1 MNTLVNKRTAL
12 VFEQQPR
19 ERSLRTATVALP
31 FEQQPKESAKAFA
44 AFRTYLGLGPERS
57 LVAVASKVDKYR
69 SLIER
74 WSRKFDWPGRVQA
87 YMAHLAEAERL
98 AIQGQALE
106 KAVEWHQKHEA
117 VRREA
122 WREAEETIA
131 MVRQAREE
139 WQVKGRLPGWEG
151 MARMLELAFKLK
163 QFAAG
168 MPSEI
173 KETHTH
179 VTGRVSVEWEAAIR
193 KAYGIQENAEM
204 LKGETLKS
212 EVVDVQ
218 EVPTERLKA
227 EGGGQR
233 TEAAGSGVPAL
244 PGGKP

>member
-1 MNTLVNKRTAL
+1 MPLM
-12 VFEQQPR
+12 FEQQPR
-19 ERSLRTATVALP
+19 
-31 FEQQPKESAKAFA
+31 ESAKAFA
-44 AFRTYLGLGPERS
+44 AFSLYLSLGPERS
-57 LVAVASKVDKYR
+57 LATVAQKLHKSVTM
-69 SLIER
+69 LGR
-74 WSRKFDWPGRVQA
+74 WSRKFDWPARVQA

-179 VTGRVSVEWEAAIR
+179 VTGKVSVEWEAAIR
-193 KAYGIQENAEM
+193 KAYGLPADAPVV
-204 LKGETLKS
+204 
-212 EVVDVQ
+212 EVE
-218 EVPTERLKA
+218 EVGSQRP

-233 TEAAGSGVPAL
+233 TEAAGKQEIGRVKQDETE
-244 PGGKP
+244 GKA